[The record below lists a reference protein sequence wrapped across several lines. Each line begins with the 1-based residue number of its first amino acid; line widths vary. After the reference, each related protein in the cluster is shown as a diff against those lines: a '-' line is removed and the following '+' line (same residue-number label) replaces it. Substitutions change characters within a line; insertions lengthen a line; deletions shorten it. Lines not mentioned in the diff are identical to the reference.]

1 MDNRLQLGEDW
12 ALPLE
17 ALIGKR
23 VAVLGKS
30 GSGKTNTLAVLAAAL
45 LGAGVPVI
53 VVDAMGQFAGLRQ
66 VAPVL
71 VAGAEDSADVPLTAT
86 TAARLARIVFDH
98 RLSVVL
104 DSSSL
109 PAAEEVPT
117 IAAFLTTFWDLV
129 RLQNPQAGLS
139 PWALII
145 DEAQTYIPES
155 RQVATS
161 DALIDI
167 AKRGRHRKL
176 TLLLATQ
183 RVASARK
190 DVLTQC
196 NLILSHRVMMGQDV
210 EFLGEVLPV
219 SKKEIGTLMRG
230 FPTGRAILVGD
241 ADVMDSGDD
250 YRTVQIHRSDVLRDD
265 GRRQHSAPSPHAPM
279 GRLPDDVLADLRQAL
294 TEPTPQSEP
303 AASTGSQPDQLHEV
317 IRNLQQRLA
326 QAEAQVVTV
335 PAIDET
341 TIRELEARAEMIR
354 SAAESMTELGEA
366 ILTALNQVGT
376 MAAKRAASSATPTAF
391 EAHPMARSTPV
402 HTPPPSG
409 DLPTGAAKVLRT
421 LVSHYP
427 AGFTLAQVGLLTG
440 YSVSGGFFVSNWKLL
455 RERGL
460 VTGNNVFRATEAA
473 LSLFG
478 AERPRPQTLQE
489 RRDMWRLA
497 LPSDGH
503 RRVFDTLYQ
512 HHRTGIRKVDLAAA
526 TNYEAGAGRF
536 GEILSTLRNNNLM
549 VIRDGRLF
557 PNSDL
562 YAEGQS

>member
-1 MDNRLQLGEDW
+1 MDNRLLLGEDW
-12 ALPLE
+12 SLPLD

-86 TAARLARIVFDH
+86 TAARLARIVFEH

-250 YRTVQIHRSDVLRDD
+250 YRTVQIHRSDVLRDA
-265 GRRQHSAPSPHAPM
+265 HSAPSPHAPM

-294 TEPTPQSEP
+294 TEPTPPSEP
-303 AASTGSQPDQLHEV
+303 VASTGSQPDQLHEV

-366 ILTALNQVGT
+366 ILTALNQVL
-376 MAAKRAASSATPTAF
+376 AAKRQATPTAF

-402 HTPPPSG
+402 HTPPPSLG
-409 DLPTGAAKVLRT
+409 ELPTGAAKVLRT

-440 YSVSGGFFVSNWKLL
+440 YSVTGGGFLNNWKFL

-460 VTGNNVFRATEAA
+460 VEGSSVFRATAAA

-489 RRDMWRLA
+489 RRDMWRQA

-503 RRVFDTLYQ
+503 RRVFDALYQ
-512 HHRTGIRKVDLAAA
+512 YHRTGIRKTDLALE